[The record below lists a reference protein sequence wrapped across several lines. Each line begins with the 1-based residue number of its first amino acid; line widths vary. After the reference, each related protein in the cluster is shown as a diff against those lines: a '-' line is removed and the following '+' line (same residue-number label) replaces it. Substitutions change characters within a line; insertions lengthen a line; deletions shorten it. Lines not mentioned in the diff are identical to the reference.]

1 MTRFVSTPV
10 APLVRVVRSGFHECT
25 HYGAAVITDA
35 DGSVMAAAGPIEEPV
50 FPRSSAKPFQ
60 AVAMLEA
67 GADLVDAD
75 LALASASHSGEPQ
88 HTERALAMLHRA
100 ALTEDDLRCPEDY
113 PLDEAT
119 RLTLLREGGTRR
131 RIYMNC
137 SGKHTGMLLAC
148 TAAGWTRSDYPDPEH
163 PLQRAARA
171 VVEDLSGETVAAT
184 GVDGCGAPVFGLS
197 LVGLARAF
205 GRVAAGPAGSSAGR
219 VAAAM
224 RAFPQMVA
232 GTGREDTRLMT
243 RHPELLVK
251 GGAEGVH
258 TAALPDGRAVAVKVS
273 DGAERARMPVLMTA
287 LRRLGLDSELIE
299 ELGRGTILG
308 GDRPVG
314 TVEAVSG
321 LFG

>member
-1 MTRFVSTPV
+1 MTSAMRATV

-35 DGSVMAAAGPIEEPV
+35 DGSVRAAVGPVDEPI

-67 GADLVDAD
+67 GAALTDAD
-75 LALASASHSGEPQ
+75 LALAAGSHAGEPQ

-100 ALTEDDLRCPEDY
+100 GLAEDDLRCPEDY

-119 RLTLLREGGTRR
+119 RLALLRDGRGKR

-148 TAAGWTRSDYPDPEH
+148 AAAGWSLPDYPDPEH

-171 VVEDLSGETVAAT
+171 VVEDLSGQRVVAT
-184 GVDGCGAPVFGLS
+184 GVDGCGAPVFGIT

-205 GRVAAGPAGSSAGR
+205 GRVAAGPAGSSAAR
-219 VAAAM
+219 VATAM

-232 GTGREDTRLMT
+232 GTGRDDTRLMT
-243 RHPELLVK
+243 AYPQLLVK

-258 TAALPDGRAVAVKVS
+258 TAALPDGRAIALKVS
-273 DGAERARMPVLMTA
+273 DGAERARMPVLMAA
-287 LRRLGLDSELIE
+287 LRRLGLESGLIE
-299 ELGRGTILG
+299 ELARGTILG
-308 GDRPVG
+308 GGRPVG
-314 TVEAVSG
+314 TVEAFSG
-321 LFG
+321 LFD